1 MSHIISAWVYIA
13 DSGQEN
19 LIGGSFY
26 VLSDII
32 RNIIDGWYSDEYIHC
47 DSISFHDPKTPSVKT
62 SIRGISIWD
71 GEIHIYNRSD
81 VEKNIRWRKWKIEV
95 LYQLDGQLLTLDLGT
110 IQSIVQE
117 KVHRFTQPEDMI
129 GALIESNRNFQVQ
142 VSPESGLLV
151 SVH

>member
-1 MSHIISAWVYIA
+1 MSHIISAWVYIV
-13 DSGQEN
+13 DSRQEN

-26 VLSDII
+26 TLSDILCY
-32 RNIIDGWYSDEYIHC
+32 IIDGRYGDECIHL
-47 DSISFHDPKTPSVKT
+47 DSISFHDPKTPSLKT

-71 GEIHIYNRSD
+71 GEIQIYNRSD

-95 LYQLDGQLLTLDLGT
+95 LHQLDGQLLALDLAT